1 MEQTIYIPPIS
12 ISIILIAVMIL
23 ALAFRKQV
31 KIYETS
37 SDFRIPDILPSTGV
51 EIPIWV
57 SYSGVKWLRGLSL
70 SKNVFNSKL
79 VLFEDYMEYRTL
91 ILKTANYSQIKHVR
105 LTSFL
110 FFYLIRFTFNDRALT
125 FSALV
130 TDKDMLEHLAAFFRA
145 RNIPVISKY

>member
-37 SDFRIPDILPSTGV
+37 SDFRILDIMPPTGV

-91 ILKTANYSQIKHVR
+91 I
-105 LTSFL
+105 
-110 FFYLIRFTFNDRALT
+110 
-125 FSALV
+125 
-130 TDKDMLEHLAAFFRA
+130 
-145 RNIPVISKY
+145 